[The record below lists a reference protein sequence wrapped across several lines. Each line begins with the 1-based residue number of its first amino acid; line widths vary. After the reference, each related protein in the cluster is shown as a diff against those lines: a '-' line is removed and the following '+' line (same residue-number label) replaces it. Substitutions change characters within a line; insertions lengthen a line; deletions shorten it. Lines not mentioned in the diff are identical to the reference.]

1 MVKIWT
7 SKTSLPSSSTST
19 IFIETLPFPYLY
31 FWNPLSLNYAFP
43 SHQNMVIKEKFFS
56 FNISIIQWKVQK
68 YIYYFFFYIKENGR
82 SLNLRPCNFYF
93 NFGCVLGYIWPHVSL
108 SLIID
113 SDKHEWADKS
123 KYYLYIWFFLVLKIL
138 STWLI
143 QQSAYKTKNSPF
155 KK

>member
-56 FNISIIQWKVQK
+56 FNISIIQWKVPK
-68 YIYYFFFYIKENGR
+68 YIYYFFFILKKMDVPWTKGHATFTLTSAASWAIYG
-82 SLNLRPCNFYF
+82 
-93 NFGCVLGYIWPHVSL
+93 HMSL

-113 SDKHEWADKS
+113 SDKHEWSDKR
-123 KYYLYIWFFLVLKIL
+123 KYYLYIWLFLVLKIL

>member
-1 MVKIWT
+1 MN
-7 SKTSLPSSSTST
+7 LEDFSSIIINFDYLYRNST
-19 IFIETLPFPYLY
+19 ISLSLFLKPLVLELCLPFPSKYGHKRKILLFQYLNHPMKSAKIHRL
-31 FWNPLSLNYAFP
+31 F
-43 SHQNMVIKEKFFS
+43 
-56 FNISIIQWKVQK
+56 
-68 YIYYFFFYIKENGR
+68 FFFYIKENGR